1 MENKLINKY
10 LSGRA
15 TEDEIKTIFDWV
27 DASPKNKHEF
37 IELKKIWSL
46 SMEVDGDKE
55 EAWKQVQKRLIRL
68 KRKKNITNTFK
79 YAAIFVVG
87 LGLAAGLLYDKVVVQ
102 LPADQI
108 VLELSDGTKKI
119 IKSDGSQ
126 EIIGTDGKLLGRQE
140 EDGISY
146 SNTEINPQEGEVAY
160 NTLYIP
166 YSKRF
171 NLVLSDGTK
180 IQLNSGATLKY
191 PVKFMKGASREVF
204 LDGEAYFEVT
214 EDKSREFVVRAN
226 GLTTRVYGTKF
237 NVNCYKDDDV
247 HEVVLVS
254 GSIGVQRD
262 STNTEELLLKP
273 NEKASL
279 GKDGRLYRESVD
291 VSGYIAWI
299 DGVLVFENERLE
311 NILRKLE
318 RHYDVSIKNNY
329 TAINDNRY
337 TGYFDIE
344 SVDDILRTFSKHK
357 PFVYEVNG
365 HDITINP

>member
-10 LSGRA
+10 LSGKA
-15 TEDEIKTIFDWV
+15 SEAEVKMIFDWM
-27 DASPKNKHEF
+27 DASPKNKMEF

-55 EAWKQVQKRLIRL
+55 GAWEKVQKRLREL
-68 KRKKNITNTFK
+68 KRKKHIRTNFK
-79 YAAIFVVG
+79 YAAILVIG
-87 LGLAAGLLYDKVVVQ
+87 MGLAVGLLYDKVVVE
-102 LPADQI
+102 LPKDQI

-126 EIIGTDGKLLGRQE
+126 EIVGSDGQILGQQE
-140 EDGISY
+140 ADGISY
-146 SNTEINPQEGEVAY
+146 TDSQGDELAY
-160 NTLYIP
+160 NTLHIP

-180 IQLNSGATLKY
+180 IHLNSGATLRY
-191 PVKFMKGASREVF
+191 PVKFMEGMSREVF
-204 LDGEAYFEVT
+204 LDGEAFFDVT
-214 EDKSREFVVRAN
+214 EDENREFIVRAN
-226 GLTTRVYGTKF
+226 GLTTKVYGTEF
-237 NVNCYKDDDV
+237 NINSYKEDDI

-254 GSIGVQRD
+254 GSIGVQKD
-262 STNTEELLLKP
+262 STSREEILLKP

-279 GKDGRLYRESVD
+279 SKDGRLYRESVD

-311 NILRKLE
+311 NILRRLE
-318 RHYDVSIKNNY
+318 RHYDVSITNNY

-344 SVDDILRTFSKHK
+344 SVYDILRTFSKHK

-365 HDITINP
+365 NYITINP